1 MTNQATRD
9 FRRRFSALTL
19 AATLLLPAA
28 ALAEEK
34 PAERMPSPPPQGQN
48 MPQQGERHMPPP
60 PPQHRAEEGRK
71 MNRTA
76 MRREHPEFTADQ
88 SGFARDYY
96 RRNNWEGRP
105 LPHGQR
111 LGVGHRLPRGVHRH
125 PLPADLAYRFPHGH
139 GYEAYIVGD
148 DIVLVAVATGIIVD
162 ILSNVH

>member
-1 MTNQATRD
+1 MTTKATRD
-9 FRRRFSALTL
+9 FRHRLSAITL
-19 AATLLLPAA
+19 AATLLLPAV

-34 PAERMPSPPPQGQN
+34 PVEWMPPPPPQGQN
-48 MPQQGERHMPPP
+48 MPPQGERHMQP

-71 MNRTA
+71 MHRTT

-96 RRNNWEGRP
+96 RMHNWEGRP

-111 LGVGHRLPRGVHRH
+111 VRVGHKLPRGAYRH

-148 DIVLVAVATGIIVD
+148 DIVLVAVATGVVVD
-162 ILSNVH
+162 ILSNVR